1 MLCVLHSL
9 SHLWESD
16 FAVGKD
22 LRYVSVALIDFI
34 DRQSFCIN
42 PHSQMSL
49 HGLAVFAV
57 LALACHE
64 LGGMS
69 SLSSPE
75 HSASL
80 TRSSK
85 RTRTGQRQ
93 VRSSDLAKLE
103 FQGCCI
109 QCFGYPARKDFAS
122 LESQQGEALS
132 SCFALT

>member
-16 FAVGKD
+16 YAVGKD

-34 DRQSFCIN
+34 DRQSFCMN

-93 VRSSDLAKLE
+93 VRASSPL
-103 FQGCCI
+103 GT
-109 QCFGYPARKDFAS
+109 
-122 LESQQGEALS
+122 QQGKTSRHWNQSREKHFHHVS
-132 SCFALT
+132 P